1 MPQAPLLCNQ
11 KPRVAVGTRKE
22 RAGRERERLDRART
36 SIKSIRKLQAAA
48 SACPLLPVPPEN
60 TSSHRDTHLTGGHGG
75 SCQVNTNL
83 FLLSHTRQDVANVTS
98 SGQMWTLQMSSSN
111 SSLEENQRN
120 VNWLSLQQNLQEAL
134 SSVFKSIKPLRSMP
148 LWSGTTLIFHHH
160 FRKFRNILW
169 FPHRLI

>member
-1 MPQAPLLCNQ
+1 MSLKANGALKALCLISQAQGQRQRHVHTHAQTCRKQPLLCNQ

-48 SACPLLPVPPEN
+48 SACPPLPVPPEN

-83 FLLSHTRQDVANVTS
+83 FLLPHTREDVANVRS
-98 SGQMWTLQMSSSN
+98 SGQIWTLQKSSSN
-111 SSLEENQRN
+111 
-120 VNWLSLQQNLQEAL
+120 NWR
-134 SSVFKSIKPLRSMP
+134 KIK
-148 LWSGTTLIFHHH
+148 GT
-160 FRKFRNILW
+160 
-169 FPHRLI
+169 